1 LCLEAGQTISILD
14 AFKGKGKQMKR
25 LLVAVVAAVACLT
38 ASAQAQYGGFGR
50 LLPPRDAN
58 MGYKNGLDV
67 LRLCTAEDNTQL
79 LECLGFLEG
88 VSDLMVAER
97 KAQGLPDC
105 YPKGLGKVDQIAI
118 QETLIAYLIAHPER
132 RSEQGAS
139 VVKTAIQARWCAH

>member
-1 LCLEAGQTISILD
+1 
-14 AFKGKGKQMKR
+14 MKR
-25 LLVAVVAAVACLT
+25 LLVAAMTVAVCLT

-58 MGYKNGLDV
+58 MGYKDGLAV

-88 VSDLMVAER
+88 VSDLFVAER

-105 YPKGLGKVDQIAI
+105 YPKGGGKVDQIAI
-118 QETLIAYLIAHPER
+118 QQTLIAYLIAHPER
-132 RSEQGAS
+132 RPEQGAS
-139 VVKTAIQARWCAH
+139 VVKAAIQARWCAR